1 MEQQTGRNVP
11 VFISRRE
18 TAMTDLLSMP
28 IWFFLL
34 SWLIRQVENGISS
47 SGSGGDN
54 NDLDDEKGGDGNQTE
69 PEEETGG
76 DESVGTEQMEVEPY
90 EPITQAIKIAIAAF
104 SLLLLGLSI
113 SAYKKTS
120 LKRLLYAAVA
130 FGLFS
135 LQMFFDYLEDAV
147 PAFDTPYSDII
158 FFGITLAILVLFFM
172 AIVRKK

>member
-1 MEQQTGRNVP
+1 
-11 VFISRRE
+11 
-18 TAMTDLLSMP
+18 MTDLLSMP

-34 SWLIRQVENGISS
+34 SWLIRQVESGISP
-47 SGSGGDN
+47 GGDN
-54 NDLDDEKGGDGNQTE
+54 DLDEEGDGNQTE

-76 DESVGTEQMEVEPY
+76 GDESIRSEQMEVEPY
-90 EPITQAIKIAIAAF
+90 EPITQAIKIGIAAF

-135 LQMFFDYLEDAV
+135 IQMFFDYLEDAV
-147 PAFDTPYSDII
+147 EAFDTPYSDII

-172 AIVRKK
+172 AIVRKNQIG

>member
-1 MEQQTGRNVP
+1 
-11 VFISRRE
+11 
-18 TAMTDLLSMP
+18 MTDLLSMP

-34 SWLIRQVENGISS
+34 SWLIRQVENGIS
-47 SGSGGDN
+47 GSGD
-54 NDLDDEKGGDGNQTE
+54 NDLDEEGDENQTE
-69 PEEETGG
+69 PEEKGG
-76 DESVGTEQMEVEPY
+76 DESIDTEQMEFEPY

-113 SAYKKTS
+113 SAYRNTHIR
-120 LKRLLYAAVA
+120 RLVYAAVA

-135 LQMFFDYLEDAV
+135 LQLFFDYLEDAV

-172 AIVRKK
+172 AIARKM